1 MEEFC
6 KRLKKGT
13 DLKKAIEE
21 ICLKKNIDSAIV
33 LSSVGSLKSLT
44 IRLAG
49 AKRNLT
55 CKEDLEIVSLNGTI
69 SKGEAHLHISVADE
83 IGNVFGGHLKEGTI
97 VNTTCELVLGILEEY
112 ESQRLMDNK
121 TGYKEIEFKRKKDK

>member
-1 MEEFC
+1 MKEFA
-6 KRLKKGT
+6 KRLKKGN
-13 DLKKAIEE
+13 DLKKTIED
-21 ICLKKNIDSAIV
+21 ICLKKNIDSAVV

-55 CKEDLEIVSLNGTI
+55 CKEDLEIISLNGTI
-69 SKGEAHLHISVADE
+69 SKGEAHLHISVSDE

-112 ESQRLMDNK
+112 ETSRSMDNK
-121 TGYKEIEFKRKKDK
+121 TGYKEIEFKRKKD